1 MTRRIHSLSKSP
13 LKSLAKNSLTSPLGA
28 PLRPLV
34 LGCSIALVLGAVP
47 RATAAQSGADPASRT
62 APAQEALTASSEV
75 PTPASIIGWEPGA
88 DNKLADYGQIRSYF
102 EALDAASDRLTLEMI
117 GETAEGRPM
126 MLAIISSEENLREWE
141 RYRAISERLA
151 RGLVADSAEA
161 VALAAEGKVIVWVDG
176 GLHATEVSGSQF
188 TSKLAHRVVTEESA
202 EMRKIRE
209 DVILLLMPVM
219 NPDGLDIVANWY
231 RQHLDTEFA
240 SARLPVLYQ
249 KYVGHDNNRDWFM
262 IQQPESRAIANQ
274 LWHVWY
280 PQIVLNHHQ
289 TAPFPARIFIPP
301 FADPVN
307 PHIPPLVV
315 TGINLIGSTMH
326 RRFAE
331 EGKPGAVSR
340 TGFTQW
346 WNGGMRT
353 APYFHNQV
361 GLLTEVAH
369 NSATPRE
376 YDPATFPK
384 EFRNGWSTER
394 PSTWYPYPWEGGW
407 WHLYD
412 SVDYMVTASMA
423 TADVAADLKE
433 EWLFNAWRM
442 ARQAI
447 ETGAEGGPYAYT
459 VSLDEQNDASEA
471 VELLE
476 ILRRGG
482 VEVHRADA
490 AFEADGRQHGAGTY
504 VILASQSFR
513 AYVMDLME
521 PQEYPDRRL
530 YPGGPPAPPYDI
542 SGWTLPMQM
551 GITVHRIEEPFMASL
566 SPVEGIEIDPGRGGL
581 VGEGDVALLAP
592 GDNAGLRLVNRLL
605 AGDGGGGVRVSRA
618 TTSFETAGRTWPAGT
633 FSIRGRSTALDVL
646 AREEGVE
653 LTAAPRPA
661 STLELRRPRVGLY
674 KSWVANMDEGWTRW
688 VLEQYGFAYE
698 TLTDADVRGGDLA
711 RLDAIILPS
720 QSPRSILHGH
730 APGRMPPEYVGGI
743 GLEGTVELKAFV
755 EGGGTLIAFDAASG
769 LAIDQ
774 FGLPLTDVTAGVD
787 RNALFIPG
795 SLVRLDVDTADPLA
809 SGMVEEAAAFFS
821 RSRAFSVDS
830 GAEESGVVDV
840 VARYSEEDLLMSG
853 WEIGA
858 QRYLAERPAVVKVA
872 LGDGQIVLFG
882 FRPQFRGQPRAT
894 FKLIFNGLF
903 EATAEE

>member
-1 MTRRIHSLSKSP
+1 MTRRMHSLSKSS
-13 LKSLAKNSLTSPLGA
+13 LKPFALACSIGM
-28 PLRPLV
+28 V
-34 LGCSIALVLGAVP
+34 LGLFPRVAIAQAGGTSATEAAGGRQAVE
-47 RATAAQSGADPASRT
+47 
-62 APAQEALTASSEV
+62 APTEI

-88 DNKLADYGQIRSYF
+88 DYKLADYGQIRSYF
-102 EALDAASDRLTLEMI
+102 EALDAASDRVRLETI

-141 RYRAISERLA
+141 RYRAISERMA
-151 RGLVADSAEA
+151 RGLVEDSAEA
-161 VALAAEGKVIVWVDG
+161 AALAAEGKVIVWVDG

-188 TSKLAHRVVTEESA
+188 TSKLAHRVVSEESA
-202 EMRKIRE
+202 EMSKIRE
-209 DVILLLMPVM
+209 NVILLLMPVM
-219 NPDGLDIVANWY
+219 NPDGLDIVSSWY
-231 RQHLDTEFA
+231 RRHLDTEFA
-240 SARLPVLYQ
+240 DSRLPVLYQ

-262 IQQPESRAIANQ
+262 IQQAETRAIANQ

-376 YDPATFPK
+376 YDPATLPT

-423 TADVAADLKE
+423 TADIAADLKD

-447 ETGAEGGPYAYT
+447 EEGAGGGPYAYAI
-459 VSLDEQNDASEA
+459 SLDEQNDASEA

-490 AFEADGRQHGAGTY
+490 AFEADDRRYGPGTY
-504 VILASQSFR
+504 VIPASQAFR
-513 AYVMDLME
+513 AYVMDLLE

-530 YPGGPPAPPYDI
+530 YPGGPPTPPYDI

-551 GITVHRIEEPFMASL
+551 GVFVDRIEGPFTVSL
-566 SPVEGIEIDPGRGGL
+566 GPVEEKEIDPGRGGVL
-581 VGEGDVALLAP
+581 GQGDILLLAP

-605 AGDGGGGVRVSRA
+605 AAD
-618 TTSFETAGRTWPAGT
+618 AGRGARVGRSTAPFEAAGRSWPAGT
-633 FSIRGRSTALDVL
+633 FSIRADRGALDAL

-653 LTAAPRPA
+653 LVAASRPA
-661 STLELRRPRVGLY
+661 SMVDLRRPRVGLY

-698 TLTDADVRGGDLA
+698 TLTDADVRAGNLS

-720 QSPRSILHGH
+720 QSPDSILHGR

-743 GLEGTVELKAFV
+743 GLEGAVELKGFV
-755 EGGGTLIAFDAASG
+755 ERGGTLIAFDAASG
-769 LAIDQ
+769 LPIHQ
-774 FGLPLTDVTAGVD
+774 FGLPVTDVTAGVD
-787 RNALFIPG
+787 RDDFFIPG
-795 SLVRLDVDTADPLA
+795 SLIRLDVDTGDPIA
-809 SGMVEEAAAFFS
+809 SGMTEEAAAFFS

-830 GAEESGVVDV
+830 DAEESGVVDI
-840 VARYSEEDLLMSG
+840 VARYSAEDLLMSG

-872 LGDGQIVLFG
+872 LGDGQVVLIG

-894 FKLIFNGLF
+894 FKLIFNSLF
-903 EATAEE
+903 AAAAEE